1 MLSKGKSM
9 RSLTMVGGVDRAILL
24 KRLAMRV
31 SVFFAGRAAIRMS
44 KAVSARTAQCHA
56 DIAKS
61 KLETPAWACRSSRNA
76 VEMPVDEGALI
87 SLRIG
92 HAAELSQYASRL
104 VACIT

>member
-1 MLSKGKSM
+1 M

-56 DIAKS
+56 DIAK
-61 KLETPAWACRSSRNA
+61 
-76 VEMPVDEGALI
+76 
-87 SLRIG
+87 
-92 HAAELSQYASRL
+92 
-104 VACIT
+104 

>member
-1 MLSKGKSM
+1 
-9 RSLTMVGGVDRAILL
+9 MVGGVDRAILL

-44 KAVSARTAQCHA
+44 KVVSARTAQCHV

-76 VEMPVDEGALI
+76 VEMPAKNCGVRSFNIIFL
-87 SLRIG
+87 
-92 HAAELSQYASRL
+92 
-104 VACIT
+104 